1 MKYRIWENS
10 FIVGKEHDASLL
22 LYKLSEIRFSLKVY
36 IYYVLFPSLQLW
48 EELFHRFTCF
58 FYRVFHFRV
67 FIELIEVIQVEFD
80 HFVHRAFLRERS
92 VPETKMTVRFVW
104 GSVGVRAELGGV
116 RKRHS
121 ATLTEFLFHN

>member
-1 MKYRIWENS
+1 MPAFQVRE
-10 FIVGKEHDASLL
+10 
-22 LYKLSEIRFSLKVY
+22 KLSHLLAGLFAG
-36 IYYVLFPSLQLW
+36 VL
-48 EELFHRFTCF
+48 
-58 FYRVFHFRV
+58 YRG
-67 FIELIEVIQVEFD
+67 IAVEFVLVVQAVFD

-116 RKRHS
+116 RKRHA